1 MLEKRRLEL
10 EQMLDNAYATGDA
23 KRVEAVRRTIDRE
36 NLECTAH
43 TAERVK
49 RIEKDVTEIKAKVC
63 GWGVAKDIIKF
74 VVGAALGVL
83 GLYVK
88 MKGVSA

>member
-49 RIEKDVTEIKAKVC
+49 RIEKDVTEIKSKVC
-63 GWGVAKDIIKF
+63 GWGITKDIIKF
-74 VVGAALGVL
+74 VIGAALGGI
-83 GLYVK
+83 GLYAK
-88 MKGVSA
+88 MKGVAA

>member
-10 EQMLDNAYATGDA
+10 EQMLDAAYATGDM

-49 RIEKDVTEIKAKVC
+49 RIEADVADIKSKIC
-63 GWGVAKDIIKF
+63 GWGVAKDIIKLA
-74 VVGAALGVL
+74 VGAALGFL

-88 MKGVSA
+88 MQGVH